1 MLVQIFLFTI
11 VSSATYYAINA
22 FPAAIGAHRRT
33 GQFLVLELDSALLIF
48 HTGQEG
54 VPEHFG

>member
-1 MLVQIFLFTI
+1 VSINDF

-22 FPAAIGAHRRT
+22 FPVAIGAHRRT

-48 HTGQEG
+48 HTGQKG
-54 VPEHFG
+54 VPEDFG